1 MSLATAPR
9 PLRAVLIANRGEIAC
24 RVIRTARRLGLRTIA
39 VYSDADARARHVRE
53 ADEAIRLGPA
63 AAGESYLAIDKVIAA
78 AQRSGADAI
87 HPGYGFL
94 SENAEFVAACDAAD
108 IIFIGPPASA
118 IAAMG
123 DKAAAKARMAQAGVP
138 LVPGY
143 HGEAQDDALLREEA
157 GKIGYPVLL
166 KASAG
171 GGGKGMRVVESE
183 REFQAALDGCRRES
197 RAAFGDERMLIE
209 KYLTQP
215 RHVEVQ
221 VFCDSLGGGVYLF
234 ERDCSVQRRHQKVLE
249 EAPAPHLP
257 EALRREMGEAAV
269 RAAQEIGYGG
279 AGTVEFL
286 LDAAAETAQGS
297 GSPFFFMEMN
307 TRLQVEHPV
316 TEMISGED
324 LVEWQLRV
332 AAGLAL
338 PKAQNELTLT
348 GHAIEAR
355 LYAEDPDNDFLPAT
369 GELLRF
375 ALPLEGRD
383 GRIRLDSGVE
393 AGDTVTMH
401 YDPML
406 AKLIVHGEDRG
417 QALAEMAR
425 ALAALDISG
434 VTTNRRF
441 LQRLVTHPDFIAAR
455 LDTRFI
461 EHHHDDLFAAPHATD
476 ADIARAALV
485 AIDRLAMNQLT
496 RDQLAGDH
504 IDGAPRTHDPWQ
516 RRDGWRLNA
525 PRRLRLAFQETD
537 GSGAYEVIATQALTQ
552 DLAQEPAQATWQLQ
566 VQRGGEETS
575 RLAGQ
580 CQRLDNDTLALTL
593 DGHRQRLF
601 ARLDP
606 ASEGDA
612 IVLTAAGQESR
623 LIWRRAD
630 RADHL
635 PQEAEAKLTAPMHGT
650 VVALLVEP
658 GQTVEKGTPL
668 VVVEAMKMEHTLSAP
683 ADGAVEAFH
692 VAVGD
697 AVAQG
702 DELLAFTNAEAM
714 TDAGADTRGD
724 N

>member
-1 MSLATAPR
+1 MSLTNAPR
-9 PLRAVLIANRGEIAC
+9 PLRSVLIANRGEIAC
-24 RVIRTARRLGLRTIA
+24 RVMRTARRLGLRTIA
-39 VYSDADARARHVRE
+39 VYSDADANARHVRE
-53 ADEAIRLGPA
+53 ADEAVRLGPA
-63 AAGESYLAIDKVIAA
+63 PARESYLDIDKVIAA
-78 AQRSGADAI
+78 AKLSGADAI

-94 SENAEFVAACDAAD
+94 SENAEFVAACEAAE
-108 IIFIGPPASA
+108 IVFVGPPASA

-123 DKAAAKARMAQAGVP
+123 DKASAKARMANAGVP

-171 GGGKGMRVVESE
+171 GGGKGMRGVESD

-221 VFCDSLGGGVYLF
+221 VFCDSQGNGVYLF

-249 EAPAPHLP
+249 EAPAPNLSP
-257 EALRREMGEAAV
+257 ALRQAMGEAAV
-269 RAAQEIGYGG
+269 RAAQEIGYVG

-286 LDAAAETAQGS
+286 LDAASETSSSEAVH
-297 GSPFFFMEMN
+297 FYFMEMN

-316 TEMISGED
+316 TEMITGED

-332 AAGLAL
+332 AAGLPL
-338 PKAQNELTLT
+338 PKAQDELTLT

-369 GELLRF
+369 GTLGRF
-375 ALPLEGRD
+375 GLDPNAGSLEPERV
-383 GRIRLDSGVE
+383 RLDSGVE
-393 AGDTVTMH
+393 AGDAVSMH

-417 QALAEMAR
+417 QALAEMDR
-425 ALAALDISG
+425 ALAALDVSG

-461 EHHHDDLFAAPHATD
+461 EHYHDDLFASEPVAD
-476 ADIARAALV
+476 EDIARAALV
-485 AIDRLAMNQLT
+485 AL
-496 RDQLAGDH
+496 DQLDRASDE
-504 IDGAPRTHDPWQ
+504 RSPWN

-525 PRRLRLAFQETD
+525 PQHVRLAIAEAE
-537 GSGAYEVIATQALTQ
+537 GAPPISVIATRSTPH
-552 DLAQEPAQATWQLQ
+552 DSWHLA
-566 VQRGGEETS
+566 VNRNGEES
-575 RLAGQ
+575 DHYEGKL
-580 CQRLDNDTLALTL
+580 QRLDGDAVAITL
-593 DGHRQRLF
+593 DGHRRRLL
-601 ARLDP
+601 ARIDP
-606 ASEGDA
+606 ALEGES
-612 IVLTAAGQESR
+612 IILTAAGFESR
-623 LIWRRAD
+623 LIWRRSD

-635 PQEAEAKLTAPMHGT
+635 PHEVEAKLTAPMHGT
-650 VVALLVEP
+650 VVALLVES
-658 GQTVEKGTPL
+658 GQPVEKGTPL

-683 ADGAVEAFH
+683 AAGAVEAFH
-692 VAVGD
+692 FKVGD

-702 DELLAFTNAEAM
+702 DELLAFASTETNEAM
-714 TDAGADTRGD
+714 
-724 N
+724 

>member
-1 MSLATAPR
+1 MSLTHAPR
-9 PLRAVLIANRGEIAC
+9 PLRSVLIANRGEIAC
-24 RVIRTARRLGLRTIA
+24 RVMRTARRLGLRTIA
-39 VYSDADARARHVRE
+39 VYSDADANALHVRE
-53 ADEAIRLGPA
+53 ADEAVRLGPA
-63 AAGESYLAIDKVIAA
+63 PARESYLDIDKVIAA

-94 SENAEFVAACDAAD
+94 SENADFVAACEAAS
-108 IIFIGPPASA
+108 IIFVGPPASA

-123 DKAAAKARMAQAGVP
+123 DKASAKTRMFKAGVP

-143 HGEAQDDALLREEA
+143 HDEAQEDELLREKA

-171 GGGKGMRVVESE
+171 GGGKGMRVVESD

-221 VFCDSLGGGVYLF
+221 VFCDSQGNGVYLF

-249 EAPAPHLP
+249 EAPAPNLP
-257 EALRREMGEAAV
+257 PALRQQMGEAAV
-269 RAAQEIGYGG
+269 RAAQEIGYVG

-286 LDAAAETAQGS
+286 LDAASEPVSNTETREAA
-297 GSPFFFMEMN
+297 PFYFMEMN

-316 TEMISGED
+316 TEMITGED

-332 AAGLAL
+332 AAGLPL
-338 PKAQNELTLT
+338 PKAQEELTLT

-369 GELLRF
+369 GTLERF
-375 ALPLEGRD
+375 GLDLKAGDLAPDRV
-383 GRIRLDSGVE
+383 RLDSGVE
-393 AGDTVTMH
+393 AGDDISMH

-417 QALAEMAR
+417 QALAEMDR

-461 EHHHDDLFAAPHATD
+461 EHHHDELFASAPVTD
-476 ADIARAALV
+476 AEFACAALV
-485 AIDRLAMNQLT
+485 AL
-496 RDQLAGDH
+496 DQLDRANDE
-504 IDGAPRTHDPWQ
+504 RSPWE

-525 PRRLRLAFQETD
+525 RQHVRLAFAEAEGAPPIPVTATRS
-537 GSGAYEVIATQALTQ
+537 GSQS
-552 DLAQEPAQATWQLQ
+552 TWQLS
-566 VQRGGEETS
+566 VNRDGKESNDYEGK
-575 RLAGQ
+575 L
-580 CQRLDNDTLALTL
+580 QRLDGDAVAITL
-593 DGHRQRLF
+593 DGHRRRLL
-601 ARLDP
+601 ARTDSAP
-606 ASEGDA
+606 EGET
-612 IVLTAAGQESR
+612 IILTAAGFESR
-623 LIWRRAD
+623 LIWQRSD
-630 RADHL
+630 RVDHL
-635 PQEAEAKLTAPMHGT
+635 SHEVEAKLSAPMHGT

-658 GQTVEKGTPL
+658 GQPVEKGTPL

-683 ADGAVEAFH
+683 AAGAVEAFH
-692 VAVGD
+692 FKVGD

-702 DELLAFTNAEAM
+702 DELLAFASA
-714 TDAGADTRGD
+714 DATEGV
-724 N
+724 

>member
-63 AAGESYLAIDKVIAA
+63 TAGESYLAIDKVIQA

-94 SENAEFVAACDAAD
+94 SENAEFVAACDAAGL
-108 IIFIGPPASA
+108 IFIGPPASA

-123 DKAAAKARMAQAGVP
+123 DKAAAKARMAKAGVP

-269 RAAQEIGYGG
+269 RAAQEIGYVG

-286 LDAAAETAQGS
+286 LDAGAETAQES

-369 GELLRF
+369 GRLLRF
-375 ALPLEGRD
+375 ALPMAERH
-383 GRIRLDSGVE
+383 GRIRLDSGVA

-485 AIDRLAMNQLT
+485 AID
-496 RDQLAGDH
+496 QLARDH
-504 IDGAPRTHDPWQ
+504 IDGAPRADDPWQ

-537 GSGAYEVIATQALTQ
+537 GSGTYEVIATQGLTQ
-552 DLAQEPAQATWQLQ
+552 GLAQGLAQEPAQATWQLQ
-566 VQRGGEETS
+566 VQRDGEETS

-683 ADGAVEAFH
+683 ADGAVEVFH

-714 TDAGADTRGD
+714 TDAGTDTSGD

>member
-1 MSLATAPR
+1 MSLANAPR
-9 PLRAVLIANRGEIAC
+9 PLGSVLIANRGEIAC
-24 RVIRTARRLGLRTIA
+24 RVILTARRLGLRTIA
-39 VYSDADARARHVRE
+39 VYSDADANACHVRE
-53 ADEAIRLGPA
+53 ADEAVRLGPA
-63 AAGESYLAIDKVIAA
+63 PARESYLDIDKVIQAA
-78 AQRSGADAI
+78 RLSGANAI

-94 SENAEFVAACDAAD
+94 SENADFVAACEAAG
-108 IIFIGPPASA
+108 IVFVGPPASA

-123 DKAAAKARMAQAGVP
+123 DKASAKARMANAGVP

-171 GGGKGMRVVESE
+171 GGGKGMRVVESD

-221 VFCDSLGGGVYLF
+221 VFCDSQGNGVYLF

-249 EAPAPHLP
+249 EAPAPDLP
-257 EALRREMGEAAV
+257 PALRQQMGEAAV
-269 RAAQEIGYGG
+269 RAAQEIGYVG

-286 LDAAAETAQGS
+286 LDAAAETAQES

-316 TEMISGED
+316 TEMITGED

-332 AAGLAL
+332 AAGLPL
-338 PKAQNELTLT
+338 PKAQDALTLT

-369 GELLRF
+369 GTLERF
-375 ALPLEGRD
+375 GLDLNAGDLTPDRV
-383 GRIRLDSGVE
+383 RLDSGVE
-393 AGDTVTMH
+393 AGDDVSMH

-417 QALAEMAR
+417 QALAEMDR
-425 ALAALDISG
+425 ALAALDVSG

-461 EHHHDDLFAAPHATD
+461 EHHHDELFASEPVAD

-485 AIDRLAMNQLT
+485 AL
-496 RDQLAGDH
+496 DQLDRAS
-504 IDGAPRTHDPWQ
+504 DGHSPWN
-516 RRDGWRLNA
+516 RRDGWQLNA
-525 PRRLRLAFQETD
+525 PQHVRLALAEAEGAPPIPVTATRSVSQSTWHLSVDRD
-537 GSGAYEVIATQALTQ
+537 GEQHLEG
-552 DLAQEPAQATWQLQ
+552 
-566 VQRGGEETS
+566 
-575 RLAGQ
+575 RL
-580 CQRLDNDTLALTL
+580 QRLDGDAVAITL
-593 DGHRQRLF
+593 DGHRRRLL
-601 ARLDP
+601 ARIDP
-606 ASEGDA
+606 ALDGET
-612 IVLTAAGQESR
+612 IILTAAGFESR
-623 LIWRRAD
+623 LIWRRSD
-630 RADHL
+630 RVDHL
-635 PQEAEAKLTAPMHGT
+635 PHEVEAKLTASMHGT

-658 GQTVEKGTPL
+658 GQPVEKGTPL
-668 VVVEAMKMEHTLSAP
+668 MVVEAMKMEHTLSAP
-683 ADGAVEAFH
+683 AAGAVEAFH
-692 VAVGD
+692 FKVGD

-702 DELLAFTNAEAM
+702 EELLAFASA
-714 TDAGADTRGD
+714 DATEGV
-724 N
+724 

>member
-1 MSLATAPR
+1 MSLTNAPR
-9 PLRAVLIANRGEIAC
+9 PLRSVLIANRGEIAC
-24 RVIRTARRLGLRTIA
+24 RVMRSARRLGLRTIA
-39 VYSDADARARHVRE
+39 VYSDADANALHVRE
-53 ADEAIRLGPA
+53 ADEAVRLGPA
-63 AAGESYLAIDKVIAA
+63 PARESYLDIDKVIQAA
-78 AQRSGADAI
+78 RRSGADAI

-94 SENAEFVAACDAAD
+94 SENAEFVAACEDAG
-108 IIFIGPPASA
+108 IVFVGPPASA

-123 DKAAAKARMAQAGVP
+123 DKASAKARMFNAGVP

-143 HGEAQDDALLREEA
+143 HGEAQNDALLREEA

-171 GGGKGMRVVESE
+171 GGGKGMRVVESD

-221 VFCDSLGGGVYLF
+221 VFCDSQGNGVYLF

-249 EAPAPHLP
+249 EAPAPNLP
-257 EALRREMGEAAV
+257 PALRKAMGEAAV
-269 RAAQEIGYGG
+269 RAAQEIGYVG

-286 LDAAAETAQGS
+286 LDAASETSSSEAAY
-297 GSPFFFMEMN
+297 FYFMEMN

-316 TEMISGED
+316 TEMITGED

-332 AAGLAL
+332 AAGLSL
-338 PKAQNELTLT
+338 PKAQDALTLT

-369 GELLRF
+369 GTLERF
-375 ALPLEGRD
+375 GLDLNAGGLAPD
-383 GRIRLDSGVE
+383 CVRLDSGVE
-393 AGDTVTMH
+393 AGDDVSMH

-417 QALAEMAR
+417 QALAEIDR
-425 ALAALDISG
+425 ALAALDVSG

-461 EHHHDDLFAAPHATD
+461 EHHHDDLFASEPVTD
-476 ADIARAALV
+476 EDIARAALV
-485 AIDRLAMNQLT
+485 ALDRLYRASDE
-496 RDQLAGDH
+496 RS
-504 IDGAPRTHDPWQ
+504 PWE
-516 RRDGWRLNA
+516 RGDGWRLNA
-525 PRRLRLAFQETD
+525 PQHVRLAFAEAE
-537 GSGAYEVIATQALTQ
+537 GAPPIPVIATRSAPH
-552 DLAQEPAQATWQLQ
+552 DSWHLA
-566 VQRGGEETS
+566 VNRNGEEPDHYEGK
-575 RLAGQ
+575 L
-580 CQRLDNDTLALTL
+580 QRLDGDAVAITL
-593 DGHRQRLF
+593 DGHRRRLL
-601 ARLDP
+601 ARTDP
-606 ASEGDA
+606 ALDGET
-612 IVLTAAGQESR
+612 IILTAAGFESR
-623 LIWRRAD
+623 LIWRRSD
-630 RADHL
+630 RVDHL
-635 PQEAEAKLTAPMHGT
+635 SHEVEAKLTAPMHGT

-658 GQTVEKGTPL
+658 GQPVEKGTPL

-683 ADGAVEAFH
+683 AAGAVEAFH
-692 VAVGD
+692 FKVGD

-702 DELLAFTNAEAM
+702 DELLRFQ
-714 TDAGADTRGD
+714 DASLEESA
-724 N
+724 